1 MKQGLI
7 QIGVGGWG
15 ATWVEK
21 ALTAT
26 GWDLVACVDADAGAL
41 AEVQR
46 VHGYPADRCFPN
58 LTEAARAT
66 GATGALVVVPP
77 HAHLP
82 VAREAYENGL
92 HVLVEKPLADTMA
105 NGREMVAEAAAGGR
119 TLMVS
124 QNYRYKAA
132 PRAVARILAQPWLGA
147 VASATVEF
155 RKAPHFSVPDVHHGY
170 THYKLIE
177 DMSIHHFDLMR
188 AVLHDEPTAVYA
200 QARNPEF
207 SWFAAPPVVAAVIE
221 LESGGLVQYHGSWIS
236 RGRQTTWDGDWF
248 IDCENGQVAWAD
260 NRVRVRPE
268 AVYYTVYLEGFQER
282 DGWMECN
289 LVADAEEER
298 RFTLEEFAR
307 CIAEGREPAT
317 SGRDNLRSIALTYAV
332 ADSAADGQRRDLAG
346 YLTPERSHA

>member
-1 MKQGLI
+1 MRQGLI
-7 QIGVGGWG
+7 QVGVGGWG

-21 ALTAT
+21 GLSSTS
-26 GWDLVACVDADAGAL
+26 WELVGCVDANPDAL
-41 AEVQR
+41 TEVQR
-46 VHGYPADRCFPN
+46 VHGYPADRCFA
-58 LTEAARAT
+58 TVADAARET

-77 HAHLP
+77 HLHLP
-82 VAREAYENGL
+82 VALDAYAAGL

-105 NGREMVAEAAAGGR
+105 NGQKMVAEAAAGGR

-132 PRAVARILAQPWLGA
+132 PRAVARILAQQWLGA
-147 VASATVEF
+147 VTSATVEF
-155 RKAPHFSVPDVHHGY
+155 RKAPQFSLPLVQHGY
-170 THYKLIE
+170 AHYKLIE

-188 AVLHDEPTAVYA
+188 AVLGDEPSAVYA
-200 QARNPEF
+200 QARNPDW
-207 SWFAAPPVVAAVIE
+207 SWFAAPPIVSAVIE
-221 LESGGLVQYHGSWIS
+221 LEGGGLVQYHGSWVS

-282 DGWMECN
+282 DGWMECD
-289 LVADAEEER
+289 LVAAAEEER

-307 CIAEGREPAT
+307 CIAEGREPDT

-332 ADSAADGQRRDLAG
+332 ADSARSGQRCAIADYLA
-346 YLTPERSHA
+346 